1 MPIASPV
8 DLLVV
13 MKEDVVGERVVYS
26 RLRDLPVSTWAW
38 FALFFVL
45 YYAAFR
51 WYPHVGLLDRVVGG
65 DLSFWLGTW
74 ALEPNSMVTGRLAEN
89 AVGGLFSDG
98 MSLGLQGAYTR
109 QFGLA
114 GWVLTVPAYA
124 TGGFSAAGVG
134 VMVSLVSALSAVIAS
149 GSVLLIRRALGRGAA
164 VLLGLALLLPWCV
177 AIARSMYW
185 TIGIKAL
192 PAVVLIWVMRSP
204 RRSLVRVLV
213 WSFALTVLA
222 ALSGYE
228 YFTVVAA
235 TQAAVLAYFSVLERW
250 PVRQT
255 VVWLASLVGS
265 VLAGFIAA
273 LGVHVVQLYLRAG
286 DFSRIEELQRSALS
300 RTGVGGS
307 AESAVS
313 LGDATAVT
321 PASVLDYYLGVPVL
335 GVEKSLP
342 LIQQFTVGA
351 LVLVTAVVI
360 IIGLGRHSRSAA
372 LLREQALGVAWFV
385 SLIGPLGWFLLA
397 RPHSVMHTFMNVSLW
412 FLPTIPLALALLW
425 PPIRRSVGAVA
436 RRPLPW
442 LWILLVALALLVSF
456 AYSQVTVR

>member
-1 MPIASPV
+1 MADRLS
-8 DLLVV
+8 
-13 MKEDVVGERVVYS
+13 YS
-26 RLRDLPVSTWAW
+26 RLRDLPTSTWAW

-51 WYPHVGLLDRVVGG
+51 WYPHVGLLDRGVGG

-74 ALEPNSMVTGRLAEN
+74 ALEPNSIVTGRLAQN
-89 AVGGLFSDG
+89 AFGGLFSEG
-98 MSLGLQGAYTR
+98 MSIGLQGAYSR

-114 GWVLTVPAYA
+114 GWVLTVPASA
-124 TGGFSAAGVG
+124 TAGFSAAGVG
-134 VMVSLVSALSAVIAS
+134 IMVSLASALSAAIAS
-149 GSVLLIRRALGRGAA
+149 GSVLLTRQALGRGSA
-164 VLLGLALLLPWCV
+164 VLLGLALLLPWGV

-185 TIGIKAL
+185 TIGIKLL
-192 PAVVLIWVMRSP
+192 PAVILIWVMRSSG
-204 RRSLVRVLV
+204 RSLARVLV
-213 WSFALTVLA
+213 SSFGLTAMA

-235 TQAAVLAYFSVLERW
+235 TQAAVLAYYSVRERW

-255 VVWLASLVGS
+255 AVWLASLVGS
-265 VLAGFIAA
+265 VIAGFAAA
-273 LGVHVVQLYLRAG
+273 LSVHVVQLYLREG
-286 DFSRIEELQRSALS
+286 DFSRIEELRRSALG
-300 RTGVGGS
+300 RTGFGG
-307 AESAVS
+307 AADGAQS

-321 PASVLDYYLGVPVL
+321 PSSVLDFYLGVPVL

-351 LVLVTAVVI
+351 LLLVTAIVV
-360 IIGLGRHSRSAA
+360 IIGLGRRPAFPGVVS
-372 LLREQALGVAWFV
+372 EQALGIAWFS

-412 FLPTIPLALALLW
+412 FLPTIPLAVALLW
-425 PPIRRSVGAVA
+425 PPVRRSLCTAA

-442 LWILLVALALLVSF
+442 LWILIVAGAMLVSF
-456 AYSQVTVR
+456 AYSQVTVK

>member
-1 MPIASPV
+1 MA
-8 DLLVV
+8 DRLA
-13 MKEDVVGERVVYS
+13 YS
-26 RLRDLPVSTWAW
+26 RVRDLSVSTWGW

-74 ALEPNSMVTGRLAEN
+74 ALEPNSMVTGRLAQN
-89 AVGGLFSDG
+89 AVGGLFSEG
-98 MSLGLQGAYTR
+98 MSMGLQGSYTR
-109 QFGLA
+109 QFGVA
-114 GWVLTVPAYA
+114 GWVLSVPASA
-124 TGGFSAAGVG
+124 TAGFSAAGVG
-134 VMVSLVSALSAVIAS
+134 VMVSVVSALSAAIAS
-149 GSVLLIRRALGRGAA
+149 GSVLLVRRALGRGAA

-185 TIGIKAL
+185 TIGIKLL
-192 PAVVLIWVMRSP
+192 PAIILIWVMRSAH
-204 RRSLVRVLV
+204 RSLGRVLV
-213 WSFALTVLA
+213 SSFALTAVA

-235 TQAAVLAYFSVLERW
+235 TQAAVLAYYSVVERW

-255 VVWLASLVGS
+255 VVWLASLIGS
-265 VLAGFIAA
+265 VLAGFVAA
-273 LGVHVVQLYLRAG
+273 LGVHVVQLYLRSG

-307 AESAVS
+307 AEGAVS

-335 GVEKSLP
+335 GVEQSLP

-351 LVLVTAVVI
+351 LVLVTAVVV
-360 IIGLGRHSRSAA
+360 IIGLGQRASTGVRA
-372 LLREQALGVAWFV
+372 REQALGVAWFV

-425 PPIRRSVGAVA
+425 PPLRRSVGSVA

-442 LWILLVALALLVSF
+442 LWILLVVVALLVSF
-456 AYSQVTVR
+456 AYSQVTVK